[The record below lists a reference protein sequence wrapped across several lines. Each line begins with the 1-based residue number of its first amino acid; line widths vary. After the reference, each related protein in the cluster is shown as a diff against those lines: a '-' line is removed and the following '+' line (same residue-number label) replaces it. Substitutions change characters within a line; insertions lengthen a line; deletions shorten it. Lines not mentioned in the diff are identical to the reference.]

1 MRMSTRMG
9 TLRQITLLWAA
20 FFLVSLWPLVSANFI
35 ASDDSFGGLVLYHEL
50 VRRGIDEGV
59 WPVLDESWVYPI
71 GALVPMLVLSFIG
84 TTSTYLLAWWGMI
97 IAVNALTLMVIR
109 DKLPHG
115 YRAAWWWV
123 AFLGCLGPIGMTRID
138 AVAAAAA
145 TIALVAIASYPR
157 IATILITVAGWIKV
171 AHFAWLLP
179 LFLISLKRWNSN
191 RWNSVFV
198 PAAVLS
204 ALIIS
209 VELALGSGS
218 RIFGFFSVQSG
229 RGLQAESVFATPFS
243 VARLWVHGLIPVHNE
258 SLLCDEYVGDAVSI
272 VARICDP
279 LLVIG
284 ALAVSV
290 LVLLALRRGRLHS
303 SELLSL
309 ATFATTLVLIVFN
322 KVGSPQFIIWTAAP
336 LVLCFAIPASDRV
349 FSWRFPLVVT
359 LAFAAMTQVI
369 YPYGYGSFIL
379 GSPVMVIV
387 GAIRNGLIVVL
398 LGWALVNLFQ
408 ATRPATD
415 RAHRIVTPSPFTSP

>member
-1 MRMSTRMG
+1 MG
-9 TLRQITLLWAA
+9 TLRKITFLWAA

-35 ASDDSFGGLVLYHEL
+35 ASDDSFGGPVLYHNL

-71 GALVPMLVLSFIG
+71 GALVPMLVLSLIG
-84 TTSTYLLAWWGMI
+84 TTSTYLLAWWGMV
-97 IAVNALTLMVIR
+97 IAINALTLIVIR
-109 DKLPHG
+109 DKLRYG

-145 TIALVAIASYPR
+145 TIALVVIASHPQ

-179 LFLISLKRWNSN
+179 LFLISTKRWKN
-191 RWNSVFV
+191 VFV

-204 ALIIS
+204 ALIIA
-209 VELALGSGS
+209 VELALGAGS
-218 RIFGFFSVQSG
+218 RIFGSFSVQSG
-229 RGLQAESVFATPFS
+229 RGLQAESVLATPFS

-258 SLLCDEYVGDAVSI
+258 SLFSDEYVGDAASI
-272 VARICDP
+272 VARISDP

-290 LVLLALRRGRLHS
+290 LVLLASRRGRLHIV
-303 SELLSL
+303 ELLSV

-322 KVGSPQFIIWTAAP
+322 KVGSTQFTVWIAAP

-349 FSWRFPLVVT
+349 FSWRFPLAVT
-359 LAFAAMTQVI
+359 LVFAAITQVI
-369 YPYGYGSFIL
+369 HPYGYHSFIL

-387 GAIRNGLIVVL
+387 GAIRNGLVVIL
-398 LGWALVNLFQ
+398 LGWALVSLFR
-408 ATRPATD
+408 AVRPATD
-415 RAHRIVTPSPFTSP
+415 RAHRILTPPSFTSP